1 MRISDWSSD
10 VCSSDLPAFDRA
22 LLTLTAML
30 AIQTVVNG
38 LYLLAVD
45 RPELARTFAS
55 WRAALPIGVLSLGGS
70 TGWAVAVTLENAAKV
85 RTLGQVELLL
95 AFAISHRT
103 LGELHTRHE
112 LRSEEHTSEL

>member
-70 TGWAVAVTLENAAKV
+70 TGWAVAVTDRKSVGEGKSVSV
-85 RTLGQVELLL
+85 RVDLGGRRIIKKTKTNYITLSL
-95 AFAISHRT
+95 FN
-103 LGELHTRHE
+103 
-112 LRSEEHTSEL
+112 